1 MTIDRTFLASEDE
14 GKLNWDAN
22 NNVMYSVVNKEAV
35 NPYGEYRSYKI
46 MPATGN
52 RNHLTIQNSTTLGKS
67 ANWATHHLYAV
78 QQKDTEPNSAYPYNG
93 RDPNN
98 PVVDFA
104 KFFDGDSLDQEDI
117 VITTKLTTFLFP
129 PTNSYMNLGMH
140 HIPDQSDLP
149 NTVFTSAVSSM
160 IIAPQNA
167 LVGDPSRSTIHQTRL
182 NLVNGSVAD
191 ALTFGSKQP
200 TCSFDMGRTRPRLEE
215 WTGEVYEVKYPYE
228 PDAQMIANPGQGGL
242 GGIP

>member
-22 NNVMYSVVNKEAV
+22 NNVMYSVLNKEAV

-52 RNHLTIQNSTTLGKS
+52 RNYLTIQNSTTLGKS

-78 QQKDTEPNSAYPYNG
+78 QRKDTEPQSAYPYNG

-117 VITTKLTTFLFP
+117 VI
-129 PTNSYMNLGMH
+129 YVNLGMH

-149 NTVFTSAVSSM
+149 NTSAVSS
-160 IIAPQNA
+160 IILAPQNA
-167 LVGDPSRSTIHQTRL
+167 LHGDPSRSTIHQTRL
-182 NLVNGSVAD
+182 NLVNGTVAE
-191 ALTFGSKQP
+191 AVTFGSKSP
-200 TCSFDMGRTRPRLEE
+200 KCSFDLGRTRPRLEE
-215 WTGEVYEVKYPYE
+215 WTAEVYEVKYPYE
-228 PDAQMIANPGQGGL
+228 GDAQMIANPGLGGL
-242 GGIP
+242 AGIP

>member
-1 MTIDRTFLASEDE
+1 MTIDRTFLVSEDD

-22 NNVMYSVVNKEAV
+22 NNVMYSVVNKDAV

-78 QQKDTEPNSAYPYNG
+78 QRKDTEPFSAYPYNG

-117 VITTKLTTFLFP
+117 VMHASHPRPIRSSQHRLYLRRLLHDNRPAKRP
-129 PTNSYMNLGMH
+129 PRRPLPQH
-140 HIPDQSDLP
+140 HPP
-149 NTVFTSAVSSM
+149 N
-160 IIAPQNA
+160 APQ
-167 LVGDPSRSTIHQTRL
+167 PRQRL
-182 NLVNGSVAD
+182 RRRCPHFRIKTAD
-191 ALTFGSKQP
+191 LQL
-200 TCSFDMGRTRPRLEE
+200 RY
-215 WTGEVYEVKYPYE
+215 GEDKTEARGV
-228 PDAQMIANPGQGGL
+228 DGGGL
-242 GGIP
+242 